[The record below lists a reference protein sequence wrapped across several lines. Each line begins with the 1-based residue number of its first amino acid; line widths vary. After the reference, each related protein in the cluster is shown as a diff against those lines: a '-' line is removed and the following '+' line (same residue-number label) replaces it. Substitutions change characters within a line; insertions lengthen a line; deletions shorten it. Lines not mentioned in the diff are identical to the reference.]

1 MANNNQSNYDDM
13 DKGKKPRNSD
23 SKIDKR
29 SVSIII
35 IVVIVGIVL
44 SLGVILLWL
53 FFFSTPDA
61 TQKKEVSPTTT
72 LVLSETTQTPVKEQE
87 SIPPKDIG
95 DKLNEVKVDTNKGIQ
110 VVEKDKWYSL
120 HEVKEGEDLTSVSEL
135 YGINKESIISVN
147 AIKNLSAIQEGVT
160 LKIPMQNGQLY
171 TVQSGDSLSIITN
184 RYNPGLGWK
193 TLQEINNLTSQNI
206 FPGQKLFIPSAT
218 ATLDGSL
225 NDYNRFISPFEGR
238 ITGLYGQTVVYGT
251 SEQVVSL
258 QGIWI
263 EGKEGDPIKASATG
277 IVVDTGNNVNEEGR
291 FVVLSHENGY
301 RTKYAHLSKVNVSVS
316 DSVKQG
322 DVLGNMGKSGNID
335 KVMLFF
341 SIEQDGIA
349 LDPKNFF

>member
-1 MANNNQSNYDDM
+1 MAKDSNHSYDDM
-13 DKGKKPRNSD
+13 GTETKSKKGEAR
-23 SKIDKR
+23 IDKR
-29 SVSIII
+29 SFSIII
-35 IVVIVGIVL
+35 IVVIIGIVL

-53 FFFSTPDA
+53 FFFSSPTE
-61 TQKKEVSPTTT
+61 KKEETSPT
-72 LVLSETTQTPVKEQE
+72 LIVLNETKTPPVAGSE
-87 SIPPKDIG
+87 PKDIS
-95 DKLNEVKVDTNKGIQ
+95 DKLAQVKVDTNKGLQ
-110 VVEKDKWYSL
+110 VQNKDNWYTL
-120 HEVKEGEDLTSVSEL
+120 HEVQEGEDLNSITGL

-160 LKIPMQNGQLY
+160 LKIPIQNGQLY
-171 TVQSGDSLSIITN
+171 TVQPGDSLSIITN
-184 RYNPGLGWK
+184 RYNPSLGWK

-218 ATLDGSL
+218 ASLEGSL

-277 IVVDTGNNVNEEGR
+277 IVVDTGNNVDKEGK

-301 RTKYAHLSKVNVSVS
+301 RTKYAHLSEVIVSVS

-349 LDPKNFF
+349 LDPANFFNY